1 MLLAAGDKD
10 HRTPTYESE
19 REKDC
24 CSPRRCLR
32 NHLAS
37 FLSNVAAKKNSRS
50 LIDIECFLPIC
61 QISKQSA
68 KLVRFCRSA
77 WRAFLTMMWWGS
89 MCLSDWF
96 LACHKPSPSSR
107 PTNLV
112 IDKNAILANW
122 THERPVVKEPISL
135 FLLDDI
141 DSPDTVWY
149 PGSLTA
155 RTILLPNSTQYWTF

>member
-32 NHLAS
+32 NNLAS

-96 LACHKPSPSSR
+96 LACHTPSPTSR
-107 PTNLV
+107 PTHLV
-112 IDKNAILANW
+112 IDKNAISANW
-122 THERPVVKEPISL
+122 THERPVGKEPISL

-141 DSPDTVWY
+141 DSPVTVCCQ
-149 PGSLTA
+149 GSLTA
-155 RTILLPNSTQYWTF
+155 RIIL